1 MLRQLDPRRLDAL
14 SREGNPD
21 EELDFDPADHIGQIR
36 ELITE
41 EDDWSTGVLMLLQDW
56 PRLFKVR
63 KYRKAPLKSWD
74 NRGPD
79 DWSIVFQVRALFLPL
94 DKCSH

>member
-1 MLRQLDPRRLDAL
+1 MLRQLDPRKLEAL

-21 EELDFDPADHIGQIR
+21 GELDFDPCNHIGMIR
-36 ELITE
+36 DLITE

-63 KYRKAPLKSWD
+63 KLRKAPLKHWD

-79 DWSIVFQVRALFLPL
+79 DWSIIFLVL
-94 DKCSH
+94 A